1 MFSSNKFFEN
11 WFWKLALNSFESF
24 FATLEQLHAHSLTM
38 TQEVLQHRRHIK
50 IKLDGLMQQIQDT
63 LAAVEHARQFKIKV
77 EQNEAEINANKILK

>member
-1 MFSSNKFFEN
+1 
-11 WFWKLALNSFESF
+11 
-24 FATLEQLHAHSLTM
+24 M